1 MTEETIEEE
10 IQINGS
16 RKIVLGVR
24 CFPELKN
31 KLSQEATDLG
41 ITLSEHTE
49 NILLNKD
56 NSLDEKVIL
65 ENNIFLL
72 EDEFS
77 KLKNQ
82 SFSENNQFRSE
93 INDLKNAI
101 NGKQEALLKMQN
113 QLNKLIMVN
122 TNLKF
127 FEENYEKL
135 LNDPRLDKLFK
146 GLKEPKFECIND
158 DGIKFSIVCNTKYDL
173 LKALIY
179 SFKLRDDLF
188 LF

>member
-1 MTEETIEEE
+1 MTTETIEEE

-56 NSLDEKVIL
+56 NSLDEKEIL

-72 EDEFS
+72 EDKFS
-77 KLKNQ
+77 KLNNLRA
-82 SFSENNQFRSE
+82 SENSKFRAE
-93 INDLKNAI
+93 ITQLKIEVESKRREIANMGAQMQLF
-101 NGKQEALLKMQN
+101 NNEYLLK
-113 QLNKLIMVN
+113 LYTKLRGQTDTVIG
-122 TNLKF
+122 
-127 FEENYEKL
+127 
-135 LNDPRLDKLFK
+135 NDGQSYRITFDSPH
-146 GLKEPKFECIND
+146 
-158 DGIKFSIVCNTKYDL
+158 DL
-173 LKALIY
+173 LFYMIL
-179 SFKLRDDLF
+179 SFKIKKT
-188 LF
+188 